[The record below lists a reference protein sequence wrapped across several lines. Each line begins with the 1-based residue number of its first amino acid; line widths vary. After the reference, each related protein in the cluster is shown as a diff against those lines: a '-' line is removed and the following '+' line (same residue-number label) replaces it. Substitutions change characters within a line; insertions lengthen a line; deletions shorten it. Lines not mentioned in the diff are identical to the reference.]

1 MIKLIHRYNKS
12 IGMVFLFIAFCFA
25 ISSVTVDVIS
35 GQKQRGN
42 YAVKVNDREFS
53 MREFDQASRRI
64 EDQYKQM
71 FGENYSKIAQ
81 SIRFNIPQQ
90 ALDNLIDG
98 YLLEEQAASV
108 GFAATQSES
117 NEYIVK
123 ELFSPENGGPG
134 FTPDA
139 YRGMLQRAGMNAAQF
154 EETVRKDLIRSSLT
168 GLLEDVG
175 VVTSR
180 DVQALMRKQETE
192 YSFSAATISY
202 DKVKSEVP
210 APSEDE
216 LKRYYDKNATDFD
229 LPARVSYE
237 YAVLDPTTFKKDVT
251 VLPQDIELFYTDNSA
266 KFAIPEQ
273 VQLKSIKILYPKESD
288 PKKMAAVKE
297 KAQKVFDEANAQKP
311 FETLVTLYSEDL
323 PSKAAGG
330 LRGWVSKATAPKGY
344 AEAGVF
350 DLEVGA
356 IAKLV
361 EADYGFEILKVVEK
375 KAAGQRALEE
385 VKSEIEES
393 IRSQEAPAYA
403 AAKAKEIADKSK
415 KGGEFATLVT
425 AAGLK
430 LESTTGLL
438 GDSADPTPQLS
449 GLTRNILV
457 LPSSERAA
465 PTVVDVGQQTVL
477 VKVKEYLEP
486 APAPFE
492 EVKAKIADTLT
503 FQAAKDLAQK
513 KAKELLEVVKTTP
526 AGDLKTLASSKGATI
541 VGPYTFTRGNPSVP
555 SFSDFSTQMR
565 DALFSAGTNGVISQQ
580 FPTSTGVTLLSLE
593 GTKVP
598 SVETTSE
605 NFKKYQSQAEQTS
618 GRRIAEE
625 MIALLKAKAEV
636 DFDPA
641 LLGSRPQAF

>member
-25 ISSVTVDVIS
+25 ISSVTVDVIT
-35 GQKQRGN
+35 GQAQRGN

-53 MREFDQASRRI
+53 LREFDSASRRI

-71 FGENYSKIAQ
+71 FGENYGKIAQ

-90 ALDNLIDG
+90 ALDNLIDS
-98 YLLEEQAASV
+98 YLLEEHAASI

-117 NEYIVK
+117 NEHIVK
-123 ELFSPENGGPG
+123 ELFAPENGGPG
-134 FTPDA
+134 FSPEV
-139 YRGMLQRAGMNAAQF
+139 YRGMLKRSGMNAAKF
-154 EETVRKDLIRSSLT
+154 EETVRKDLVRTSFM
-168 GLLEDVG
+168 GLLDDVG

-202 DKVKSEVP
+202 DKVKGEVP
-210 APSEDE
+210 PPTEQE
-216 LKRYYDKNATDFD
+216 LKKYYDKNATDFD
-229 LPARVSYE
+229 LPARTSYE
-237 YAVLDPTTFKKDVT
+237 YAVLDPANFKKDVT
-251 VLPQDIELFYTDNSA
+251 VLPQDVELFYTDNTA
-266 KFAIPEQ
+266 KFATPEQ

-288 PKKMAAVKE
+288 PKKMVAVKE
-297 KAQKVFDEANAQKP
+297 KAQKVLDEANAQKP

-350 DLEVGA
+350 ELEVGA

-375 KAAGQRALEE
+375 KAAGQRPLEE
-385 VKSEIEES
+385 VRAEIEEF

-403 AAKAKEIADKSK
+403 AAKAKEIADKAK
-415 KGGEFATLVT
+415 KGGDFAALV
-425 AAGLK
+425 AGAGLK

-438 GDSADPTPQLS
+438 GDSADPAPQLS

-457 LPSSERAA
+457 LPSSERVV

-477 VKVKEYLEP
+477 VRVKEYLEP

-492 EVKAKIADTLT
+492 DVKSKITDTLT
-503 FQAAKDLAQK
+503 LQGARELAQK
-513 KAKELLEVVKTTP
+513 KGKELLE
-526 AGDLKTLASSKGATI
+526 AGKSSPQSDLKTVATSKGIA
-541 VGPYTFTRGNPSVP
+541 VEGPYSFTKGNPSVP
-555 SFSDFSTQMR
+555 SFSEFSTQMR
-565 DALFSAGTNGVISQQ
+565 DTLYSANGKGIISQT
-580 FPTSTGVTLLSLE
+580 FPTSTGVTVISLD

-598 SVETTSE
+598 SIDTASE
-605 NFKKYQSQAEQTS
+605 NFKKYQTQAEQTA
-618 GRRIAEE
+618 GRRVTEE
-625 MIALLKAKAEV
+625 MIALLKSKATV
-636 DFDPA
+636 DFDPSI
-641 LLGSRPQAF
+641 LGVRAQAF

>member
-1 MIKLIHRYNKS
+1 
-12 IGMVFLFIAFCFA
+12 MVFLFIAFCFA

-53 MREFDQASRRI
+53 LREFDKASRRI
-64 EDQYKQM
+64 EEQYKQM
-71 FGENYSKIAQ
+71 FGENYAKIAQ

-90 ALDNLIDG
+90 ALDNLIDS
-98 YLLEEQAASV
+98 YLLEEQAASI

-117 NEYIVK
+117 NEHIVK

-134 FTPDA
+134 FSQEA
-139 YRGMLQRAGMNAAQF
+139 YRGMLQRSGMNAAQF
-154 EETVRKDLIRSSLT
+154 EESVRKDLIRSSLM
-168 GLLEDVG
+168 GLLDDVG

-180 DVQALMRKQETE
+180 DVQALMKKQETE
-192 YSFSAATISY
+192 YTFSAATISY
-202 DKVKSEVP
+202 DKLKSEVP
-210 APSEDE
+210 PPTEED
-216 LKRYYDKNATDFD
+216 LKKYYDKNATDFD
-229 LPARVSYE
+229 LPARTSYE
-237 YAVLDPTTFKKDVT
+237 YAVLDPSTFKKEVT
-251 VLPQDIELFYTDNSA
+251 VLPQDVELYYTDNSN
-266 KFAIPEQ
+266 KFATPEQ

-330 LRGWVSKATAPKGY
+330 LRGWVSKTTAPKGY

-350 DLEVGA
+350 ELEPGA

-375 KAAGQRALEE
+375 KAAGQRPLEE
-385 VKSEIEES
+385 VKAEIEES

-403 AAKAKEIADKSK
+403 AAKAKEIADKAK
-415 KGGEFATLVT
+415 KGGDFAALVS

-438 GDSADPTPQLS
+438 GDSADPNPELS
-449 GLTRNILV
+449 GLTRSILV

-477 VKVKEYLEP
+477 VRVKEYLEP

-492 EVKAKIADTLT
+492 EVKTKIADTLT
-503 FQAAKDLAQK
+503 IQAAKDLALK
-513 KAKELLEVVKTTP
+513 KAKELLDASKASP
-526 AGDLKTLASSKGATI
+526 ANELKTKAAEKGATFE
-541 VGPYTFTRGNPSVP
+541 GPYSFTRGNPSVT
-555 SFSDFSTQMR
+555 SFPEFSTQMR
-565 DALFSAGTNGVISQQ
+565 DALFSASGTGIISQPFQ
-580 FPTSTGVTLLSLE
+580 VSTGVIVLSLE
-593 GTKVP
+593 GTKIP
-598 SVETTSE
+598 PIDASSE
-605 NFKKYQSQAEQTS
+605 NFKKYQTQAEQTA
-618 GRRIAEE
+618 GRRVTEE
-625 MIALLKAKAEV
+625 MVALLKAKAEV

-641 LLGSRPQAF
+641 ILGARPQAF